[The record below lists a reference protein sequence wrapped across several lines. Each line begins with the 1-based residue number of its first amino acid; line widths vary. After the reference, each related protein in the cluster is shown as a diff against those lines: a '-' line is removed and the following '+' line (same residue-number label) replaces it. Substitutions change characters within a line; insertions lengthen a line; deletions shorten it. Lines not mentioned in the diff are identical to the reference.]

1 MLLVQLPVK
10 ILAITAALTS
20 ATSGISVS
28 PQTVN
33 NTGTMNVS
41 ATPNAVDVSVTFY

>member
-1 MLLVQLPVK
+1 MKLPIK
-10 ILAITAALTS
+10 ILAINAALTS
-20 ATSGISVS
+20 ATAGISVS